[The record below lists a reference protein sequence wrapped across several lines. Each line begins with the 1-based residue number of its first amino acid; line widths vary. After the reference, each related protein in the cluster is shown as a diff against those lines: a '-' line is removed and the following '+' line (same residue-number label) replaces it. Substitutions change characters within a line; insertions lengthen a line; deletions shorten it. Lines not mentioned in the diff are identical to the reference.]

1 MTVKNLVSE
10 LAKSK
15 VAAKRLAKSVSATE
29 LKRAIQ
35 NLQSA
40 VTALEKSEA
49 EKANKVRANNLKK
62 IKLTIEKLG
71 LSPEEVAGLV
81 GKKGVAGRGK
91 TKKPATKKK
100 SGPLKGKKV
109 APKYAIKVGEETHRW
124 SGRGRMPLVFK
135 DFLQKG
141 GSLENCLLK

>member
-49 EKANKVRANNLKK
+49 EKANKIRANNLKK
-62 IKLTIEKLG
+62 LELTIAKLG
-71 LSPEEVAGLV
+71 LCPEDVAGLI
-81 GKKGVAGRGK
+81 GKKGVVGRGK
-91 TKKPATKKK
+91 TKKPAA
-100 SGPLKGKKV
+100 KKV
-109 APKYAIKVGEETHRW
+109 APKYTIKVGKETYRW

-135 DFLQKG
+135 EFLQKG
-141 GSLENCLLK
+141 GSLEDCLIK

>member
-62 IKLTIEKLG
+62 LELTIAKLG
-71 LSPEEVAGLV
+71 LCPEDVAGLI
-81 GKKGVAGRGK
+81 GKKGVVGRGK
-91 TKKPATKKK
+91 TKKPAAKKK
-100 SGPLKGKKV
+100 NSPLKGKKV
-109 APKYAIKVGEETHRW
+109 APKYTIKVGKETYRW

-135 DFLQKG
+135 EFLQKG
-141 GSLENCLLK
+141 GSLEDCLIK